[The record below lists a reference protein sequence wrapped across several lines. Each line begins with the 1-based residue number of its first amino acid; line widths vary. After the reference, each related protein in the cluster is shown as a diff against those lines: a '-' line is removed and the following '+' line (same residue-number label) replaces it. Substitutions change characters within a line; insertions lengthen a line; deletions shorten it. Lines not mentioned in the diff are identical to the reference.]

1 MLLRDVTIQLGADSP
16 YEFITA
22 PQWVRARQGIRIYHN
37 DTQINVVVR
46 DGGFWFL
53 CNEGLVLKYFR
64 LTAAIADDL
73 KINQRDANHL
83 LDIPNV
89 IDKSKLESNPP
100 HEEPMEEPE
109 TWFTEQNMKNLAFAM
124 GMFCV
129 ATATVFGVKT
139 VVKVVPKGRGK

>member
-1 MLLRDVTIQLGADSP
+1 MLLRDVTTQLGADSP

-46 DGGFWFL
+46 NGGFWFI

-64 LTAAIADDL
+64 LTSTIADNL
-73 KINQRDANHL
+73 KINQRDANLL

-89 IDKSKLESNPP
+89 IDKSELHPP
-100 HEEPMEEPE
+100 SIEEPMAE
-109 TWFTEQNMKNLAFAM
+109 TGPWFTEQNVKNLAFAM

-129 ATATVFGVKT
+129 ATAAVLGVKT
-139 VVKVVPKGRGK
+139 VAKVVPKGRGK